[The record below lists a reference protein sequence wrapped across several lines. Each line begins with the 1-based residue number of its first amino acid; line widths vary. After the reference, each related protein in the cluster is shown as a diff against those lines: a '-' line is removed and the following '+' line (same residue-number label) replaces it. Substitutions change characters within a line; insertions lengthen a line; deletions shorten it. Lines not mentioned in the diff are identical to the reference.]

1 MTSFRK
7 PAHLTGAD
15 PANTENRMRQALG
28 LAGSSTTPQQHSDAS
43 RQRHRFVTDGEV
55 PVVMLNRQSAQAESP
70 RSRIAAIEAAL
81 AAERRARSEAERA
94 LEEAHTLIQS
104 LRTTLAHAEL
114 AHGEALAAER
124 VAREQAQVA
133 LQVAIA
139 DRETAEQKVA
149 AAVPPAGSDRKAPTA
164 PKPRKPQPVKWWLP
178 ASRRGG
184 KTRP

>member
-55 PVVMLNRQSAQAESP
+55 PVVMSNRQSAQAESP

-114 AHGEALAAER
+114 AHAEMLAAER
-124 VAREQAQVA
+124 AAREQAQA
-133 LQVAIA
+133 AIA
-139 DRETAEQKVA
+139 DRETAEQTVA
-149 AAVPPAGSDRKAPTA
+149 TAVPPAGTEHKAPTA

-178 ASRRGG
+178 ASRHGG